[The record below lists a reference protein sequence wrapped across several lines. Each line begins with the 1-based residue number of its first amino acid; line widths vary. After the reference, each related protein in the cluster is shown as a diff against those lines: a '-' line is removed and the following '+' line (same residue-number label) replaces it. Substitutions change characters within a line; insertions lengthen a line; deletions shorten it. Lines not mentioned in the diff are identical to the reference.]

1 MIVKIGGSM
10 KKDKRVRM
18 KRGVRIVLV
27 AFILLSVFNLT
38 IILLMKQPQSEW
50 MLIGGMVFLFFAGL
64 GLFLYVIQS
73 EREYRQEHEAV
84 LMLEDKLLETEK
96 ERDWLQQANHA
107 KALFL
112 ERMAKEIK
120 APVESIMGTDQL
132 IFGEKNPE
140 MIAEYADTIKGAG
153 DRLLDIIADVLDLT
167 LIEEGRLELEHKEYS
182 TRDLLEGVISQSRKL
197 ALDNKLE
204 YELLIDESV
213 PSKLVGDAQ
222 RIAQSLR
229 YILSNAIK
237 YTPIGKI
244 HFCMGWE
251 WSLVG
256 QKDEV
261 DLLFT
266 VADTGV
272 GIKEEELQ
280 ELFESF
286 QLLSEN
292 SFTRMEGTGL
302 GLTITTNLLSLMGSS
317 LDIESEYGQGTIFA
331 FRLTQQVADLNA
343 MGTLEP
349 EEDVM
354 QDREVETKGFLAP
367 NVKLLVVDDNDINLA
382 VVKGLL
388 GPTKMQVDTAN
399 SGKECIQ
406 MAMATPYDI
415 ILMDYLMPE
424 MNGIETLD
432 YLRMFEENQSKDA
445 AIIILTADLSEEDR
459 EMFLNHGFTDYLT
472 KPVESQILEKVLM
485 KHIPDEMLIKADTHE
500 ESIAKQVISIR
511 QDIQEREENALEG
524 LAIQEQ
530 LEKELGIYI
539 QEGLR
544 LLDGNVDQYR
554 SVLRMFTEDAPDKYG
569 KLSYAIAQ
577 DDCAEYEILA
587 HSLKSSAKMVG
598 AVELGKNAQELEDF
612 CNLGQWDQVKKRH
625 TRFGKKLK
633 DTMNGFKLLEN
644 VPIIYDDTPA
654 FLSNEDVWDKV
665 SEIEKHLL
673 NFELDYARL
682 KLDKLLRINTS
693 EEAHKILQKAQKQM
707 KAENYDG
714 LVEQL
719 WKIFYLTERG

>member
-1 MIVKIGGSM
+1 MD
-10 KKDKRVRM
+10 KDKRVRM
-18 KRGVRIVLV
+18 KRGVRTVLV
-27 AFILLSVFNLT
+27 AFILLSVFNVIIIMLT
-38 IILLMKQPQSEW
+38 TSKQSEW
-50 MLIGGMVFLFFAGL
+50 ILIGGMIFIVMAGL
-64 GLFLYVIQS
+64 GSFLFILRS
-73 EREYRQEHEAV
+73 EKEYRQA
-84 LMLEDKLLETEK
+84 LESLEKTQRTLRETTD

-112 ERMAKEIK
+112 ERMAREIK

-132 IFGEKNPE
+132 ILEERNPE
-140 MIAEYADTIKGAG
+140 LIAEYADTIQGAG
-153 DRLLDIIADVLDLT
+153 DRLLGIISDVLDLT
-167 LIEEGRLELEHKEYS
+167 LIEEGKLELKYEEYD
-182 TRDLLEGVISQSRKL
+182 TKDLLEEVIHQSRKM
-197 ALDNKLE
+197 ALDKKLE
-204 YELLIDESV
+204 YELLIDETV
-213 PSKLVGDAQ
+213 PSRLVGDVN

-229 YILSNAIK
+229 YILSNAVK

-251 WSLVG
+251 WSDLSK
-256 QKDEV
+256 KDHI

-272 GIKEEELQ
+272 GIKEEEVR

-286 QLLSEN
+286 QLLTEN

-302 GLTITTNLLSLMGSS
+302 GLTITTNLLSAMGSA

-331 FRLTQQVADLNA
+331 FRLKQQVINSDP
-343 MGTLEP
+343 MGTLMP
-349 EEDVM
+349 EED
-354 QDREVETKGFLAP
+354 QRLDYETEAKGFMAP
-367 NVKLLVVDDNDINLA
+367 NVKLLVVDDNEINLA

-388 GPTKMQVDTAN
+388 GPTKIQVDTAN

-424 MNGIETLD
+424 MNGIETIDHLK
-432 YLRMFEENQSKDA
+432 MFEDNQSKDA
-445 AIIILTADLSEEDR
+445 AIIILTADLSEADR
-459 EMFLNHGFTDYLT
+459 EIFLSHGFTDYLT

-500 ESIAKQVISIR
+500 ETIAKQVISIR
-511 QDIQEREENALEG
+511 ADIQEREENALEG

-530 LEKELGIYI
+530 LEKDLGIVI

-544 LLDGNVDQYR
+544 YCDGNVDQYR
-554 SVLRMFTEDAPDKYG
+554 SILRMFTEDAPDKYG

-577 DDCAEYEILA
+577 DDCEDYEILV
-587 HSLKSSAKMVG
+587 HSLKSSAKTIG
-598 AVELGKNAQELEDF
+598 AVDLGKSAQELEDY
-612 CNLGQWDQVKKRH
+612 CNLGQWEQVKKRH

-633 DTMNGFKLLEN
+633 DTINGLKLLED
-644 VPIIYDDTPA
+644 VPIIYDDTPSY
-654 FLSNEDVWDKV
+654 LSNEEVWDKV
-665 SEIEKHLL
+665 VEIEKHLL

-682 KLDKLLRINTS
+682 KLDKLLKINTS
-693 EEAHKILQKAQKQM
+693 EDAHKILQKAQKQM

-714 LVEQL
+714 LVDQL
-719 WKIFYLTERG
+719 SKISVL

>member
-1 MIVKIGGSM
+1 MD
-10 KKDKRVRM
+10 KDKRVRM
-18 KRGVRIVLV
+18 KRGVRTVLV
-27 AFILLSVFNLT
+27 AFILLSVFNVIIIMLT
-38 IILLMKQPQSEW
+38 TSKQSEW
-50 MLIGGMVFLFFAGL
+50 ILIGGMIFIVMAGL
-64 GLFLYVIQS
+64 GSFLFILRS
-73 EREYRQEHEAV
+73 EKEYRQA
-84 LMLEDKLLETEK
+84 LESLEKTQRTLRETTD

-112 ERMAKEIK
+112 ERMAREIK

-132 IFGEKNPE
+132 ILEERNPE
-140 MIAEYADTIKGAG
+140 LIAEYADTIQGAG
-153 DRLLDIIADVLDLT
+153 DRLLGIISDVLDLT
-167 LIEEGRLELEHKEYS
+167 LIEEGKLELKYEEYD
-182 TRDLLEGVISQSRKL
+182 TKDLLEEVIHQSKKM
-197 ALDNKLE
+197 ALDKKLE
-204 YELLIDESV
+204 YELLIDETV
-213 PSKLVGDAQ
+213 PSRLVGDVN

-229 YILSNAIK
+229 YILSNAVK

-251 WSLVG
+251 WSDLSK
-256 QKDEV
+256 KDHI

-272 GIKEEELQ
+272 GIKEEEVR

-286 QLLSEN
+286 QLLTEN

-302 GLTITTNLLSLMGSS
+302 GLTITTNLLSAMGSA

-331 FRLTQQVADLNA
+331 FRLKQQVINSDP
-343 MGTLEP
+343 MGTLTP
-349 EEDVM
+349 EED
-354 QDREVETKGFLAP
+354 QRLDYETEAKGFMAP
-367 NVKLLVVDDNDINLA
+367 NVKLLVVDDNEINLA

-388 GPTKMQVDTAN
+388 GPTKIQVDTAN

-424 MNGIETLD
+424 MNGVETIDHLK
-432 YLRMFEENQSKDA
+432 MFEDNQSKDA
-445 AIIILTADLSEEDR
+445 AIIILTADLSEADR
-459 EMFLNHGFTDYLT
+459 EIFLSHGFTDYLT

-500 ESIAKQVISIR
+500 ETIAKQVISIR
-511 QDIQEREENALEG
+511 ADIQEREENALEG

-530 LEKELGIYI
+530 LEKDLGIVI

-544 LLDGNVDQYR
+544 YCDGNVDQYR
-554 SVLRMFTEDAPDKYG
+554 SILRMFTEDAPDKYG

-577 DDCAEYEILA
+577 DDCEDYEILV
-587 HSLKSSAKMVG
+587 HSLKSSAKTIG
-598 AVELGKNAQELEDF
+598 AVDLGKNAQELEDY
-612 CNLGQWDQVKKRH
+612 CNLGQWEQVKKRH

-633 DTMNGFKLLEN
+633 DTINGLKLLED
-644 VPIIYDDTPA
+644 VPIIYDDTPSY
-654 FLSNEDVWDKV
+654 LSNEEVWDKV
-665 SEIEKHLL
+665 VEIEKHLL

-682 KLDKLLRINTS
+682 KLDKLLKINTS
-693 EEAHKILQKAQKQM
+693 EDAHKILQKAQKQM

-714 LVEQL
+714 LVDQL
-719 WKIFYLTERG
+719 SKISVL

>member
-1 MIVKIGGSM
+1 MD
-10 KKDKRVRM
+10 KDKRVRM
-18 KRGVRIVLV
+18 KRGVRTVLV
-27 AFILLSVFNLT
+27 AFILLSVFNVIIIMLT
-38 IILLMKQPQSEW
+38 TSKQSEW
-50 MLIGGMVFLFFAGL
+50 ILIGGMIFIVMAGL
-64 GLFLYVIQS
+64 GSFLFILRS
-73 EREYRQEHEAV
+73 EKEYRQA
-84 LMLEDKLLETEK
+84 LESLEKTQRTLRETTD

-112 ERMAKEIK
+112 ERMAREIK

-132 IFGEKNPE
+132 ILEERNPE
-140 MIAEYADTIKGAG
+140 LIAEYADTIQGAG
-153 DRLLDIIADVLDLT
+153 DRLLGIISDVLDLT
-167 LIEEGRLELEHKEYS
+167 LIEEGKLELKYEEYD
-182 TRDLLEGVISQSRKL
+182 TKDLLEEVIHQSRKM
-197 ALDNKLE
+197 ALDKKLE
-204 YELLIDESV
+204 YELLIDETV
-213 PSKLVGDAQ
+213 PSRLVGDVN

-229 YILSNAIK
+229 YILSNAVK

-251 WSLVG
+251 WSDLSK
-256 QKDEV
+256 KDHI

-272 GIKEEELQ
+272 GIKEEEVR

-286 QLLSEN
+286 QLLTEN

-302 GLTITTNLLSLMGSS
+302 GLTITTNLLSAMGSA

-331 FRLTQQVADLNA
+331 FRLKQQVINSDP
-343 MGTLEP
+343 MGTLTP
-349 EEDVM
+349 EED
-354 QDREVETKGFLAP
+354 QRLDYETEAKGFMAP
-367 NVKLLVVDDNDINLA
+367 NVKLLVVDDNEINLA

-388 GPTKMQVDTAN
+388 GPTKIQVDTAN

-424 MNGIETLD
+424 MNGVETIDHLK
-432 YLRMFEENQSKDA
+432 MFEDNQSKDA
-445 AIIILTADLSEEDR
+445 AIIILTADLSEADR
-459 EMFLNHGFTDYLT
+459 EIFLSHGFTDYLT

-500 ESIAKQVISIR
+500 ETIAKQVISIR
-511 QDIQEREENALEG
+511 ADIQEREENALEG

-530 LEKELGIYI
+530 LEKDLGIVI

-544 LLDGNVDQYR
+544 YCDGNVDQYR
-554 SVLRMFTEDAPDKYG
+554 SILRMFTEDAPDKYG

-577 DDCAEYEILA
+577 DDCEDYEILV
-587 HSLKSSAKMVG
+587 HSLKSSAKTIG
-598 AVELGKNAQELEDF
+598 AVDLGKSAQELEDY
-612 CNLGQWDQVKKRH
+612 CNLGQWEQVKKRH

-633 DTMNGFKLLEN
+633 DTINGLKLLED
-644 VPIIYDDTPA
+644 VPIIYDDTPSY
-654 FLSNEDVWDKV
+654 LSNEEVWDKV
-665 SEIEKHLL
+665 VEIEKHLL

-682 KLDKLLRINTS
+682 KLDKLLKINTS
-693 EEAHKILQKAQKQM
+693 EDAHKILQKAQKQM

-714 LVEQL
+714 LVDQL
-719 WKIFYLTERG
+719 SKISVL

>member
-1 MIVKIGGSM
+1 MD
-10 KKDKRVRM
+10 KDKRVRM
-18 KRGVRIVLV
+18 KRGVRTVLV
-27 AFILLSVFNLT
+27 AFILLSVFNVIIIMLT
-38 IILLMKQPQSEW
+38 TSKQSEW
-50 MLIGGMVFLFFAGL
+50 ILIGGMIFIVMAGL
-64 GLFLYVIQS
+64 GSFLFILRS
-73 EREYRQEHEAV
+73 EKEYRQA
-84 LMLEDKLLETEK
+84 LESLEKTQRTLRETTD

-112 ERMAKEIK
+112 ERMAREIK

-132 IFGEKNPE
+132 ILEERNPE
-140 MIAEYADTIKGAG
+140 LIAEYADTIQGAG
-153 DRLLDIIADVLDLT
+153 DRLLGIISDVLDLT
-167 LIEEGRLELEHKEYS
+167 LIEEGKLELKYEEYD
-182 TRDLLEGVISQSRKL
+182 TKDLLEEVIHQSRKM
-197 ALDNKLE
+197 ALDKKLE
-204 YELLIDESV
+204 YELLIDETV
-213 PSKLVGDAQ
+213 PSRLVGDVN

-229 YILSNAIK
+229 YILSNAVK

-251 WSLVG
+251 WSDLSK
-256 QKDEV
+256 KDHI

-272 GIKEEELQ
+272 GIKEEEVR

-286 QLLSEN
+286 QLLTEN

-302 GLTITTNLLSLMGSS
+302 GLTITTNLLSAMGSA

-331 FRLTQQVADLNA
+331 FRLKQQVINSDP
-343 MGTLEP
+343 MGTLTP
-349 EEDVM
+349 EED
-354 QDREVETKGFLAP
+354 QRLDYETEAKGFMAP
-367 NVKLLVVDDNDINLA
+367 NVKLLVVDDNEINLA

-388 GPTKMQVDTAN
+388 GPTKIQVDTAN

-424 MNGIETLD
+424 MNGIETIDHLK
-432 YLRMFEENQSKDA
+432 MFEDNQSKDA
-445 AIIILTADLSEEDR
+445 AIIILTADLSEADR
-459 EMFLNHGFTDYLT
+459 EIFLSHGFTDYLT

-500 ESIAKQVISIR
+500 ETIAKQVISIR
-511 QDIQEREENALEG
+511 ADIQEREENALEG

-530 LEKELGIYI
+530 LEKDLGIVI

-544 LLDGNVDQYR
+544 YCDGNVDQYR
-554 SVLRMFTEDAPDKYG
+554 SILRMFTEDAPDKYG

-577 DDCAEYEILA
+577 DDCEDYEILV
-587 HSLKSSAKMVG
+587 HSLKSSAKTIG
-598 AVELGKNAQELEDF
+598 AVDLGKNAQELEDY
-612 CNLGQWDQVKKRH
+612 CNLGQWEQVKKRH

-633 DTMNGFKLLEN
+633 DTINGLKLLED
-644 VPIIYDDTPA
+644 VPIIYDDTPSY
-654 FLSNEDVWDKV
+654 LSNEEVWEKV
-665 SEIEKHLL
+665 VEIEKHLL

-682 KLDKLLRINTS
+682 KLDKLLKINTS
-693 EEAHKILQKAQKQM
+693 EDAHKILQKAQKQM

-714 LVEQL
+714 LVDQL
-719 WKIFYLTERG
+719 SKISVL

>member
-1 MIVKIGGSM
+1 MD
-10 KKDKRVRM
+10 KDKRVRM
-18 KRGVRIVLV
+18 KRGVRTVLV
-27 AFILLSVFNLT
+27 AFILLSVFNVIIIMLT
-38 IILLMKQPQSEW
+38 TSKQSEW
-50 MLIGGMVFLFFAGL
+50 ILIGGMIFIVMAGL
-64 GLFLYVIQS
+64 GSFLFILRS
-73 EREYRQEHEAV
+73 EKEYRQA
-84 LMLEDKLLETEK
+84 LESLEKTQRTLRETTD

-112 ERMAKEIK
+112 ERMAREIK

-132 IFGEKNPE
+132 ILEERNPE
-140 MIAEYADTIKGAG
+140 LIAEYADTIQGAG
-153 DRLLDIIADVLDLT
+153 DRLLGIISDVLDLT
-167 LIEEGRLELEHKEYS
+167 LIEEGKLELKYEEYD
-182 TRDLLEGVISQSRKL
+182 TKDLLEEVIHQSRKM
-197 ALDNKLE
+197 ALDKKLE
-204 YELLIDESV
+204 YELLIDETV
-213 PSKLVGDAQ
+213 PSRLVGDVN

-229 YILSNAIK
+229 YILSNAVK

-251 WSLVG
+251 WSDLSK
-256 QKDEV
+256 KDHI

-272 GIKEEELQ
+272 GIKEEEVR

-286 QLLSEN
+286 QLLTEN

-302 GLTITTNLLSLMGSS
+302 GLTITTNLLSAMGSA

-331 FRLTQQVADLNA
+331 FRLKQQVINSDP
-343 MGTLEP
+343 MGTLMP
-349 EEDVM
+349 EED
-354 QDREVETKGFLAP
+354 QRLDYETEAKGFMAP
-367 NVKLLVVDDNDINLA
+367 NVKLLVVDDNEINLA

-388 GPTKMQVDTAN
+388 GPTKIQVDTAN

-424 MNGIETLD
+424 MNGVETIDHLK
-432 YLRMFEENQSKDA
+432 MFEDNQSKDA
-445 AIIILTADLSEEDR
+445 AIIILTADLSEADR
-459 EMFLNHGFTDYLT
+459 EIFLSHGFTDYLT

-500 ESIAKQVISIR
+500 ETIAKQVISIR
-511 QDIQEREENALEG
+511 ADIQEREENALEG

-530 LEKELGIYI
+530 LEKDLGIVI

-544 LLDGNVDQYR
+544 YCDGNVDQYR
-554 SVLRMFTEDAPDKYG
+554 SILRMFTEDAPDKYG

-577 DDCAEYEILA
+577 DDCEDYEILV
-587 HSLKSSAKMVG
+587 HSLKSSAKTIG
-598 AVELGKNAQELEDF
+598 AVDLGKSAQELEDY
-612 CNLGQWDQVKKRH
+612 CNLGQWEQVKKRH

-633 DTMNGFKLLEN
+633 DTINGLKLLED
-644 VPIIYDDTPA
+644 VPIIYDDTPSY
-654 FLSNEDVWDKV
+654 LSNEEVWEKV
-665 SEIEKHLL
+665 VEIEKHLL

-682 KLDKLLRINTS
+682 KLDKLLKINTS
-693 EEAHKILQKAQKQM
+693 EDAHKILQKAQKQM

-714 LVEQL
+714 LVDQL
-719 WKIFYLTERG
+719 SKISVL

>member
-1 MIVKIGGSM
+1 
-10 KKDKRVRM
+10 M
-18 KRGVRIVLV
+18 KRGVRGILF
-27 AFILLSVFNLT
+27 AFVLLSVFN
-38 IILLMKQPQSEW
+38 ILVIVLMTSRQSEW
-50 MLIGGMVFLFFAGL
+50 MLIGGMLFIFLSGL
-64 GLFLYVIQS
+64 GLFLFVIQN
-73 EREYRQEHEAV
+73 
-84 LMLEDKLLETEK
+84 EK
-96 ERDWLQQANHA
+96 ESMREQLEYQDIERKLELLRDEKEWLQQANHA

-120 APVESIMGTDQL
+120 EPVDSIIGTDQKIL
-132 IFGEKNPE
+132 EERNPE
-140 MIAEYADTIKGAG
+140 MIAEYATTIKGAG
-153 DRLLDIIADVLDLT
+153 DRLLEIISDVLDLT
-167 LIEEGRLELEHKEYS
+167 LIEEGRLTLCMKEYE
-182 TRDLLEGVISQSRKL
+182 TMQMLEQVINQSRKM
-197 ALDNKLE
+197 AVDKKLE
-204 YELLIDESV
+204 YDLLIDESV
-213 PSKLVGDAQ
+213 PSRLIGDQ
-222 RIAQSLR
+222 DRIAQSLR
-229 YILSNAIK
+229 NILSNAVK

-251 WSLVG
+251 WSSPAD
-256 QKDEV
+256 KNSV

-272 GIKEEELQ
+272 GIKKEEVQ

-286 QLLSEN
+286 QILSEN

-302 GLTITTNLLSLMGSS
+302 GLTITTNLLAAMGSR
-317 LDIESEYGQGTIFA
+317 LEIESEYGQGTIFA
-331 FRLTQQVADLNA
+331 FRLKQMVADANP
-343 MGTLEP
+343 MGAFA
-349 EEDVM
+349 
-354 QDREVETKGFLAP
+354 QDEIMDSKGEIETKGFMAP
-367 NVKLLVVDDNDINLA
+367 NVKVLVVDDNEINLA

-388 GPTKMQVDTAN
+388 GPTKMQVDTAK

-406 MAMATPYDI
+406 MAMEKPYHI
-415 ILMDYLMPE
+415 ILMDYMMPE

-432 YLRMFEENQSKDA
+432 HLRMFEDNQSKDA
-445 AIIILTADLSEEDR
+445 AIIILTADMSERDR
-459 EMFLNHGFTDYLT
+459 EQFLSHGFADYLT

-500 ESIAKQVISIR
+500 ETIAMQVISIK

-530 LEKELGIYI
+530 LERELGVTI

-554 SVLRMFTEDAPDKYG
+554 SILHMFQEDAPDKYG

-577 DDCAEYEILA
+577 DDCGEYEILV
-587 HSLKSSAKMVG
+587 HSLKSNAKMIG
-598 AVELGKNAQELEDF
+598 AMELGKNAQELEDF
-612 CNLGQWDQVKKRH
+612 CNLNQWDQVKKRH

-633 DTMNGFKLLEN
+633 DTINGLKLLDS
-644 VPIIYDDTPA
+644 VPIIYDDTPG
-654 FLSNEDVWDKV
+654 FLSNEELWVKV
-665 SEIEKHLL
+665 QEIEKHLL

-693 EEAHKILQKAQKQM
+693 EDAHKILQKAQKQM

-719 WKIFYLTERG
+719 SKISVL

>member
-1 MIVKIGGSM
+1 MD
-10 KKDKRVRM
+10 KDKRVRM
-18 KRGVRIVLV
+18 KRGVRTVLV
-27 AFILLSVFNLT
+27 AFILLSVFNVIIIMLT
-38 IILLMKQPQSEW
+38 TSKQSEW
-50 MLIGGMVFLFFAGL
+50 ILIGGMIFIVMAGL
-64 GLFLYVIQS
+64 GSFLFILRS
-73 EREYRQEHEAV
+73 EKEYRQA
-84 LMLEDKLLETEK
+84 LESLEKTQRTLRETTD

-112 ERMAKEIK
+112 ERMAREIK

-132 IFGEKNPE
+132 ILEERNPE
-140 MIAEYADTIKGAG
+140 LIAEYADTIQGAG
-153 DRLLDIIADVLDLT
+153 DRLLGIISDVLDLT
-167 LIEEGRLELEHKEYS
+167 LIEEGKLELKYEEYD
-182 TRDLLEGVISQSRKL
+182 TKDLLEEVIHQSRKM
-197 ALDNKLE
+197 ALDKKLE
-204 YELLIDESV
+204 YELLIDETV
-213 PSKLVGDAQ
+213 PSRLVGDVN

-229 YILSNAIK
+229 YILSNAVK

-251 WSLVG
+251 WSDLSK
-256 QKDEV
+256 KDHI

-272 GIKEEELQ
+272 GIKEEEVR

-286 QLLSEN
+286 QLLTEN

-302 GLTITTNLLSLMGSS
+302 GLTITTNLLSAMGSA

-331 FRLTQQVADLNA
+331 FRLKQQVINSDP
-343 MGTLEP
+343 MGTLTP
-349 EEDVM
+349 EED
-354 QDREVETKGFLAP
+354 QRLDYETEAKGFMAP
-367 NVKLLVVDDNDINLA
+367 NVKLLVVDDNEINLA

-388 GPTKMQVDTAN
+388 GPTKIQVDTAN

-424 MNGIETLD
+424 MNGVETIDHLK
-432 YLRMFEENQSKDA
+432 MFEDNQSKDA
-445 AIIILTADLSEEDR
+445 AIIILTADLSEADR
-459 EMFLNHGFTDYLT
+459 EIFLSHGFTDYLT

-500 ESIAKQVISIR
+500 ETIAKQVISIR
-511 QDIQEREENALEG
+511 ADIQEREENALEG

-530 LEKELGIYI
+530 LEKDLGIVI

-544 LLDGNVDQYR
+544 YCDGNVDQYR
-554 SVLRMFTEDAPDKYG
+554 SILRMFTEDAPDKYG

-577 DDCAEYEILA
+577 DDCEDYEILV
-587 HSLKSSAKMVG
+587 HSLKSSAKTIG
-598 AVELGKNAQELEDF
+598 AVDLGKSAQELEDY
-612 CNLGQWDQVKKRH
+612 CNLGQWEQVKKRH

-633 DTMNGFKLLEN
+633 DTINGLKLLED
-644 VPIIYDDTPA
+644 VPIIYDDTPSY
-654 FLSNEDVWDKV
+654 LSNEEVWEKV
-665 SEIEKHLL
+665 VEIEKHLL

-682 KLDKLLRINTS
+682 KLDKLLKINTS
-693 EEAHKILQKAQKQM
+693 EDAHKILQKAQKQM

-714 LVEQL
+714 LVDQL
-719 WKIFYLTERG
+719 SKISVL

>member
-1 MIVKIGGSM
+1 ME
-10 KKDKRVRM
+10 KDKRVRM
-18 KRGVRIVLV
+18 KRGVQTVLV
-27 AFILLSVFNLT
+27 AFILLSVFNVIIIMLT
-38 IILLMKQPQSEW
+38 TSKQSEW
-50 MLIGGMVFLFFAGL
+50 ILVGGMIFIFMAGL
-64 GLFLYVIQS
+64 GLFLFVMRS
-73 EREYRQEHEAV
+73 EKEHRQALESLEETKRSLRETV
-84 LMLEDKLLETEK
+84 D

-112 ERMAKEIK
+112 ERMAREIK

-132 IFGEKNPE
+132 ILEERNPE
-140 MIAEYADTIKGAG
+140 LIAEYADTIQGAG
-153 DRLLDIIADVLDLT
+153 DRLLGIISDVLDLT
-167 LIEEGRLELEHKEYS
+167 LIEEGKLELQYEEYDTKE
-182 TRDLLEGVISQSRKL
+182 LLEEVIHQSKKM
-197 ALDNKLE
+197 ALDKKLE
-204 YELLIDESV
+204 YEVLIDETV
-213 PSKLVGDAQ
+213 PSRLVGDVN

-229 YILSNAIK
+229 YILSNAVK

-251 WSLVG
+251 WSDMSK
-256 QKDEV
+256 KDEI

-272 GIKEEELQ
+272 GIKEEEVR

-286 QLLSEN
+286 QLLTEN

-302 GLTITTNLLSLMGSS
+302 GLTITTNLLSAMGSA

-331 FRLTQQVADLNA
+331 FRLKQQVIDLDP
-343 MGTLEP
+343 MGALQP
-349 EEDVM
+349 EEDPLF
-354 QDREVETKGFLAP
+354 DHEAEAKGFMAP

-388 GPTKMQVDTAN
+388 GPTKIQVDTAN

-424 MNGIETLD
+424 MNGIETIDHLK
-432 YLRMFEENQSKDA
+432 MFEDNQSKDA
-445 AIIILTADLSEEDR
+445 AIIILTADLSEADR
-459 EMFLNHGFTDYLT
+459 EKFLNHGFTDYLT

-500 ESIAKQVISIR
+500 ETIAKQVISIR
-511 QDIQEREENALEG
+511 ADIQEREENALEG

-530 LEKELGIYI
+530 LEKDLGIVI

-544 LLDGNVDQYR
+544 YFDGNVDQYR
-554 SVLRMFTEDAPDKYG
+554 SILRMFTEDAPDKYG

-577 DDCAEYEILA
+577 DDCEEYEILV
-587 HSLKSSAKMVG
+587 HSLKSSAKTIG
-598 AVELGKNAQELEDF
+598 AVDLGKSAQELEDY
-612 CNLGQWDQVKKRH
+612 CNLGQWEQVKKRH

-633 DTMNGFKLLEN
+633 DTINGLKLLED
-644 VPIIYDDTPA
+644 VPIIYDDTPSY
-654 FLSNEDVWDKV
+654 LSNEEVWEKV
-665 SEIEKHLL
+665 VEIEKHLL

-682 KLDKLLRINTS
+682 KLDKLLKINTS
-693 EEAHKILQKAQKQM
+693 EDAHKILQKAQKQM

-714 LVEQL
+714 LVDQL
-719 WKIFYLTERG
+719 SKISVL

>member
-1 MIVKIGGSM
+1 MD
-10 KKDKRVRM
+10 KDKRVRM
-18 KRGVRIVLV
+18 KRGVRTVLV
-27 AFILLSVFNLT
+27 AFILLSVFNVIIIMLT
-38 IILLMKQPQSEW
+38 TSKQSEW
-50 MLIGGMVFLFFAGL
+50 ILIGGMIFIVMAGL
-64 GLFLYVIQS
+64 GSFLFILRS
-73 EREYRQEHEAV
+73 EKEYRQA
-84 LMLEDKLLETEK
+84 LESLEKTQRTLRETTD

-112 ERMAKEIK
+112 ERMAREIK

-132 IFGEKNPE
+132 ILEERNPE
-140 MIAEYADTIKGAG
+140 LIAEYADTIQGAG
-153 DRLLDIIADVLDLT
+153 DRLLGIISDVLDLT
-167 LIEEGRLELEHKEYS
+167 LIEEGKLELKYEEYD
-182 TRDLLEGVISQSRKL
+182 TKDLLEEVIHQSKKM
-197 ALDNKLE
+197 ALDKKLE
-204 YELLIDESV
+204 YELLIDETV
-213 PSKLVGDAQ
+213 PSRLVGDVN

-229 YILSNAIK
+229 YILSNAVK

-251 WSLVG
+251 WSDLSK
-256 QKDEV
+256 KDHI

-272 GIKEEELQ
+272 GIKEEEVR

-286 QLLSEN
+286 QLLTEN

-302 GLTITTNLLSLMGSS
+302 GLTITTNLLSAMGSA

-331 FRLTQQVADLNA
+331 FRLKQQVINSDP
-343 MGTLEP
+343 MGTLMP
-349 EEDVM
+349 EED
-354 QDREVETKGFLAP
+354 QRLDYETEAKGFMAP
-367 NVKLLVVDDNDINLA
+367 NVKLLVVDDNEINLA

-388 GPTKMQVDTAN
+388 GPTKIQVDTAN

-424 MNGIETLD
+424 MNGIETIDHLK
-432 YLRMFEENQSKDA
+432 MFEDNQSKDA
-445 AIIILTADLSEEDR
+445 AIIILTADLSEADR
-459 EMFLNHGFTDYLT
+459 EIFLSHGFTDYLA

-500 ESIAKQVISIR
+500 ETIAKQVISIR

-530 LEKELGIYI
+530 LEKDLGIVI

-544 LLDGNVDQYR
+544 YCDGNVDQYR
-554 SVLRMFTEDAPDKYG
+554 SILRMFTEDAPDKYG

-577 DDCAEYEILA
+577 DDCEDYEILV
-587 HSLKSSAKMVG
+587 HSLKSSAKTIG
-598 AVELGKNAQELEDF
+598 AVDLGKSAQELEDY
-612 CNLGQWDQVKKRH
+612 CNLGQWEQVKKRH

-633 DTMNGFKLLEN
+633 DTINGLKLLED
-644 VPIIYDDTPA
+644 VPIIYDDTPSY
-654 FLSNEDVWDKV
+654 LSNEEVWDKV
-665 SEIEKHLL
+665 VEIEKHLL

-682 KLDKLLRINTS
+682 KLDKLLKINTS
-693 EEAHKILQKAQKQM
+693 EDAHKILQKAQKQM

-714 LVEQL
+714 LVDQL
-719 WKIFYLTERG
+719 SKISVL

>member
-1 MIVKIGGSM
+1 MD
-10 KKDKRVRM
+10 KDKRVRM
-18 KRGVRIVLV
+18 KRGVRTVLV
-27 AFILLSVFNLT
+27 AFILLSVFNVIIIMLT
-38 IILLMKQPQSEW
+38 TSKQSEW
-50 MLIGGMVFLFFAGL
+50 ILIGGMIFIVMAGL
-64 GLFLYVIQS
+64 GSFLFILRS
-73 EREYRQEHEAV
+73 EKEYRQA
-84 LMLEDKLLETEK
+84 LESLEKTQRTLRETTD

-112 ERMAKEIK
+112 ERMAREIK

-132 IFGEKNPE
+132 ILEERNPE
-140 MIAEYADTIKGAG
+140 LIAEYADTIQGAG
-153 DRLLDIIADVLDLT
+153 DRLLGIISDVLDLT
-167 LIEEGRLELEHKEYS
+167 LIEEGKLELKYEEYD
-182 TRDLLEGVISQSRKL
+182 TKDLLEEVIHQSRKM
-197 ALDNKLE
+197 ALDKKLE
-204 YELLIDESV
+204 YELLIDETV
-213 PSKLVGDAQ
+213 PSRLVGDVN

-229 YILSNAIK
+229 YILSNAVK

-251 WSLVG
+251 WSDLSK
-256 QKDEV
+256 KDHI

-272 GIKEEELQ
+272 GIKEEEVR

-286 QLLSEN
+286 QLLTEN

-302 GLTITTNLLSLMGSS
+302 GLTITTNLLSAMGSA

-331 FRLTQQVADLNA
+331 FRLKQQVINSDP
-343 MGTLEP
+343 MGTLTP
-349 EEDVM
+349 EED
-354 QDREVETKGFLAP
+354 QRLDYETEAKGFMAP
-367 NVKLLVVDDNDINLA
+367 NVKLLVVDDNEINLA

-388 GPTKMQVDTAN
+388 GPTKIQVDTAN

-424 MNGIETLD
+424 MNGVETIDHLK
-432 YLRMFEENQSKDA
+432 MFEDNQSKDA
-445 AIIILTADLSEEDR
+445 AIIILTADLSEADR
-459 EMFLNHGFTDYLT
+459 EIFLSHGFTDYLA

-500 ESIAKQVISIR
+500 ETIAKQVISIR
-511 QDIQEREENALEG
+511 ADIQEREENALEG

-530 LEKELGIYI
+530 LEKDLGIVI

-544 LLDGNVDQYR
+544 YCDGNVDQYR
-554 SVLRMFTEDAPDKYG
+554 SILRMFTEDAPDKYG

-577 DDCAEYEILA
+577 DDCEDYEILV
-587 HSLKSSAKMVG
+587 HSLKSSAKTIG
-598 AVELGKNAQELEDF
+598 AVDLGKNAQELEDY
-612 CNLGQWDQVKKRH
+612 CNLGQWEQVKKRH

-633 DTMNGFKLLEN
+633 DTINGLKLLED
-644 VPIIYDDTPA
+644 VPIIYDDTPSY
-654 FLSNEDVWDKV
+654 LSNEEVWEKV
-665 SEIEKHLL
+665 VEIEKHLL

-682 KLDKLLRINTS
+682 KLDKLLKINTS
-693 EEAHKILQKAQKQM
+693 EDAHKILQKAQKQM

-714 LVEQL
+714 LVDQL
-719 WKIFYLTERG
+719 SKISVL

>member
-1 MIVKIGGSM
+1 MD
-10 KKDKRVRM
+10 KDKRVRM
-18 KRGVRIVLV
+18 KRGVRTVLV
-27 AFILLSVFNLT
+27 AFILLSVFNVIIIMLT
-38 IILLMKQPQSEW
+38 TSKQSEW
-50 MLIGGMVFLFFAGL
+50 ILIGGMIFIVMAGL
-64 GLFLYVIQS
+64 GSFLFILRS
-73 EREYRQEHEAV
+73 EKEYRQA
-84 LMLEDKLLETEK
+84 LESLEKTQRTLRETTD

-112 ERMAKEIK
+112 ERMAREIK

-132 IFGEKNPE
+132 ILEERNPE
-140 MIAEYADTIKGAG
+140 LIAEYADTIQGAG
-153 DRLLDIIADVLDLT
+153 DRLLGIISDVLDLT
-167 LIEEGRLELEHKEYS
+167 LIEEGKLELKYEEYD
-182 TRDLLEGVISQSRKL
+182 TKDLLEEVIHQSRKM
-197 ALDNKLE
+197 ALDKKLE
-204 YELLIDESV
+204 YELLIDETV
-213 PSKLVGDAQ
+213 PSRLVGDVN

-229 YILSNAIK
+229 YILSNAVK

-251 WSLVG
+251 WSDLSK
-256 QKDEV
+256 KDHI

-272 GIKEEELQ
+272 GIKEEEVR

-286 QLLSEN
+286 QLLTEN

-302 GLTITTNLLSLMGSS
+302 GLTITTNLLSAMGSA

-331 FRLTQQVADLNA
+331 FRLKQQVINSDP
-343 MGTLEP
+343 MGTLTP
-349 EEDVM
+349 EED
-354 QDREVETKGFLAP
+354 QRLDYETEAKGFMAP
-367 NVKLLVVDDNDINLA
+367 NVKLLVVDDNEINLA

-388 GPTKMQVDTAN
+388 GPTKIQVDTAN

-424 MNGIETLD
+424 MNGIETIDHLK
-432 YLRMFEENQSKDA
+432 MFEDNQSKDA
-445 AIIILTADLSEEDR
+445 AIIILTADLSEADR
-459 EMFLNHGFTDYLT
+459 EIFLSHGFTDYLA

-500 ESIAKQVISIR
+500 ETIAKQVISIR

-530 LEKELGIYI
+530 LEKDLGIVI

-544 LLDGNVDQYR
+544 YCDGNVDQYR
-554 SVLRMFTEDAPDKYG
+554 SILRMFTEDAPDKYG

-577 DDCAEYEILA
+577 DDCEDYEILV
-587 HSLKSSAKMVG
+587 HSLKSSAKTIG
-598 AVELGKNAQELEDF
+598 AVDLGKSAQELEDY
-612 CNLGQWDQVKKRH
+612 CNLGQWEQVKKRH

-633 DTMNGFKLLEN
+633 DTINGLKLLED
-644 VPIIYDDTPA
+644 VPIIYDDTPSY
-654 FLSNEDVWDKV
+654 LSNEEVWDKV
-665 SEIEKHLL
+665 VEIEKHLL

-682 KLDKLLRINTS
+682 KLDKLLKINTS
-693 EEAHKILQKAQKQM
+693 EDAHKILQKAQKQM

-714 LVEQL
+714 LVDQL
-719 WKIFYLTERG
+719 SKISVL

>member
-1 MIVKIGGSM
+1 MD
-10 KKDKRVRM
+10 KDKRVRM
-18 KRGVRIVLV
+18 KRGVRTVLV
-27 AFILLSVFNLT
+27 AFILLSVFNVIIIMLT
-38 IILLMKQPQSEW
+38 TSKQSEW
-50 MLIGGMVFLFFAGL
+50 ILIGGMIFIVMAGL
-64 GLFLYVIQS
+64 GSFLFILRS
-73 EREYRQEHEAV
+73 EKEYRQA
-84 LMLEDKLLETEK
+84 LESLEKTQRTLRETTD

-112 ERMAKEIK
+112 ERMAREIK

-132 IFGEKNPE
+132 ILEERNPE
-140 MIAEYADTIKGAG
+140 LIAEYADTIQGAG
-153 DRLLDIIADVLDLT
+153 DRLLGIISDVLDLT
-167 LIEEGRLELEHKEYS
+167 LIEEGKLELKYEEYD
-182 TRDLLEGVISQSRKL
+182 TKDLLEEVIHQSRKM
-197 ALDNKLE
+197 ALDKKLE
-204 YELLIDESV
+204 YELLIDETV
-213 PSKLVGDAQ
+213 PSRLVGDVN

-229 YILSNAIK
+229 YILSNAVK

-251 WSLVG
+251 WSDLSK
-256 QKDEV
+256 KDHI

-272 GIKEEELQ
+272 GIKEEEVR

-286 QLLSEN
+286 QLLTEN

-302 GLTITTNLLSLMGSS
+302 GLTITTNLLSAMGSA

-331 FRLTQQVADLNA
+331 FRLKQQVINSDP
-343 MGTLEP
+343 MGTLTP
-349 EEDVM
+349 EED
-354 QDREVETKGFLAP
+354 QRLDYETEAKGFMAP
-367 NVKLLVVDDNDINLA
+367 NVKLLVVDDNEINLA

-388 GPTKMQVDTAN
+388 GPTKIQVDTAN

-424 MNGIETLD
+424 MNGIETIDHLK
-432 YLRMFEENQSKDA
+432 MFEDNQSKDA
-445 AIIILTADLSEEDR
+445 AIIILTADLSEADR
-459 EMFLNHGFTDYLT
+459 EIFLSHGFTDYLA

-500 ESIAKQVISIR
+500 ETIAKQVISIR

-530 LEKELGIYI
+530 LEKDLGIVI

-544 LLDGNVDQYR
+544 YCDGNVDQYR
-554 SVLRMFTEDAPDKYG
+554 SILRMFTEDAPDKYG

-577 DDCAEYEILA
+577 DDCEDYEILV
-587 HSLKSSAKMVG
+587 HSLKSSAKTIG
-598 AVELGKNAQELEDF
+598 AVDLGKNAQELEDY
-612 CNLGQWDQVKKRH
+612 CNLGQWEQVKKRH

-633 DTMNGFKLLEN
+633 DTINGLKLLED
-644 VPIIYDDTPA
+644 VPIIYDDTPSY
-654 FLSNEDVWDKV
+654 LSNEEVWDKV
-665 SEIEKHLL
+665 VEIEKHLL

-682 KLDKLLRINTS
+682 KLDKLLKINTS
-693 EEAHKILQKAQKQM
+693 EDAHKILQKAQKQM

-714 LVEQL
+714 LVDQL
-719 WKIFYLTERG
+719 SKISVL